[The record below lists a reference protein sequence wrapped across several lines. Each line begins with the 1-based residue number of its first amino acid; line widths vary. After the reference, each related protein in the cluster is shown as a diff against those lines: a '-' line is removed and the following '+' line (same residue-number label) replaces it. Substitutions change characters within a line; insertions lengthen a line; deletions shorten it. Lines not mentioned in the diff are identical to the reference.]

1 MDGAAPSI
9 WRRNAQ
15 KRYTTRQIAGARGNH
30 ANFKQYRRGTF
41 VNIPTE
47 EKFLIIGA
55 GPTGLAMARQLL
67 LANRPY
73 DHVEAST
80 RIGGNWAHG
89 VHDAVRLVSPRRTTG
104 FPEFPM
110 GRAYPRFPYG
120 TDMFRYLNAY
130 ADHFSLRERIQISM
144 KVLYVGPA
152 EGERWNVHFANGHRA
167 VYKGVLICNG
177 HHWDRRWPEIPG
189 TFTGELLHAKDY
201 KAADQLAG
209 KRVLV
214 IGGGNSACDIASA
227 AAECGTCAHM
237 SLRRGYWFMPRTLW
251 GIPSAAFVTPWLSI
265 ANQRKVLRLLLRL
278 YWGRYENYG
287 LPHPDH
293 DVFDHHIT
301 VNSSVLPLMRQ
312 GNVQPKGAVARF
324 EGNTVHF
331 EDGSSLDYDLVVCAT
346 GYHVSV
352 PFLQPGIF
360 ETRGPVAQL
369 YGGAVPEGYRHLY
382 IMATSQVRSGVGSVL
397 APYVEH
403 VRMLIDVQD
412 SIPLPLG
419 TVLRALGERTPST
432 HILDPHLAIRKMR
445 AARETLPGVVRKHAQ
460 KLAAEGVSGRHIAAD
475 PPTIL
480 DHEMVVN

>member
-1 MDGAAPSI
+1 
-9 WRRNAQ
+9 
-15 KRYTTRQIAGARGNH
+15 
-30 ANFKQYRRGTF
+30 
-41 VNIPTE
+41 
-47 EKFLIIGA
+47 
-55 GPTGLAMARQLL
+55 MARQLL
-67 LANRPY
+67 HADWPY
-73 DHVEAST
+73 DHVEAGE

-89 VHDAVRLVSPRRTTG
+89 VHDAVRLVSPRSTTG

-110 GRAYPRFPYG
+110 GREYPRFPYG

-130 ADHFSLRERIQISM
+130 ADHFGLRGRIQMST
-144 KVLYVGPA
+144 KVIYIGPA
-152 EGERWNVHFANGHRA
+152 ENERWNVHFADGRRA

-201 KAADQLAG
+201 KVPDQLAG

-214 IGGGNSACDIASA
+214 VGGGNSACDIATA
-227 AAECGTCAHM
+227 AAERGTCSHM

-265 ANQRKVLRLLLRL
+265 ANQRKVLRVLLRL
-278 YWGRYENYG
+278 YWGRYERYG

-301 VNSSVLPLMRQ
+301 VNSSVLPLMRK
-312 GNVQPKGAVARF
+312 GKVQPKGPVARF
-324 EGNTVHF
+324 DGNTIHF
-331 EDGSSLDYDLVVCAT
+331 EDGPAETYDMVVCAT

-352 PFLQPGIF
+352 PFLHPGIF

-369 YGGAVPEGYRHLY
+369 YGGAVPEGYRHIYVL
-382 IMATSQVRSGVGSVL
+382 ATSQVRSGVGSVL

-403 VRMLIDVQD
+403 VRMLLELQD

-432 HILDPHLAIRKMR
+432 HILDPHLAIKKMR
-445 AARETLPGVVRKHAQ
+445 AARETLPGIVRKHAQ
-460 KLAAEGVSGRHIAAD
+460 KLADEGVSGCHIAVD
-475 PPTIL
+475 PPAVI
-480 DHEMVVN
+480 DPDMVVN